1 MKKRLAVFLS
11 ILLAA
16 SAALC
21 GCGRGNGTSGSATG
35 DEAWTTRGTNP
46 AATTATA
53 PSVDATSATGR
64 KKSSS
69 SSGKSSSSK
78 SGQSSE
84 GSGQHDAI
92 AALLNDEIDNAGFYG
107 AAFAEADGDVLVS
120 RDADSVYRIAS
131 VSKQFVAAAI
141 LLLEED
147 GLLSV
152 NDSVRKYFPELRTT
166 GDVTIH
172 HLLCMR
178 SGIPDCLISAKSA
191 LLDSYTSGE
200 ADYGVSAWQTAS
212 ENRNAIERWILERTD
227 AVPDQYTEY
236 SNSNYFLLAEII
248 EKVTGVP
255 YESFIT
261 QRILSPIG
269 MNSTGFADTWD
280 YSRGII
286 TATDGWGDNE
296 WYGYDG
302 VRYGAGDM
310 VSTAS
315 DLALWAHE
323 YIPGQ
328 NRVLSDS
335 IVQRMTQNYGGGD
348 YGYGLMLDDSYRLVY
363 HLGSLPPY
371 SSAFVVLPDRDFVL
385 VLLDTRWNTPLD
397 WLYQTLAVDYNNSDL

>member
-1 MKKRLAVFLS
+1 M
-11 ILLAA
+11 
-16 SAALC
+16 
-21 GCGRGNGTSGSATG
+21 
-35 DEAWTTRGTNP
+35 
-46 AATTATA
+46 
-53 PSVDATSATGR
+53 
-64 KKSSS
+64 
-69 SSGKSSSSK
+69 
-78 SGQSSE
+78 
-84 GSGQHDAI
+84 
-92 AALLNDEIDNAGFYG
+92 
-107 AAFAEADGDVLVS
+107 
-120 RDADSVYRIAS
+120 
-131 VSKQFVAAAI
+131 
-141 LLLEED
+141 
-147 GLLSV
+147 
-152 NDSVRKYFPELRTT
+152 
-166 GDVTIH
+166 
-172 HLLCMR
+172 
-178 SGIPDCLISAKSA
+178 
-191 LLDSYTSGE
+191 
-200 ADYGVSAWQTAS
+200 SAWQTAS

-348 YGYGLMLDDSYRLVY
+348 YGYGLMLDDSYRLPPRQPAALQ
-363 HLGSLPPY
+363 LGVRRAARPRLCAGAARYALEHP
-371 SSAFVVLPDRDFVL
+371 AR
-385 VLLDTRWNTPLD
+385 
-397 WLYQTLAVDYNNSDL
+397 LAISDPCRRL